1 MPTQFYLKDPQ
12 RGTPAKD
19 QRATPI
25 VLVYHFDGYRM
36 KLGVGESI
44 DPAQWSA
51 AKQRARTT
59 HTGAANL
66 NKFLD
71 RMADRVR
78 ETHLALKSE
87 FTVVTPDTL
96 RRAIQR
102 DVLSRGQRETVVTY
116 LDLLIAERRANDTTK
131 SYQVWENV
139 SKLLKEYPGS
149 VNFNDVTPEWFARLQ
164 AWMENYRSKVIPDGY
179 APNYIGK
186 VASVIRQIMRKARK
200 AGLHRSSAFEDE
212 EYTPPRSDTDAIYLT
227 VDELIR
233 MHRVELPEYLDN
245 VRNRFLISAF
255 TGLRFSDYSTITMQ
269 AVRDGLIHDVNQKT
283 KTKTVIPI
291 HWVVEEIFA
300 RHPDGLP
307 RSVAN
312 RNANKDIKRI
322 GELAGITAMVEHTKI
337 RGGKTICKSV
347 PKYTLITTHT
357 GRRSACTNMDLAGVP
372 RGAIMAIS
380 GHKKEASF
388 LKYIRCTQEQSARSI
403 QHHPFFIRVNGDTE
417 QSTPPSPQ

>member
-1 MPTQFYLKDPQ
+1 MPVQFYLKDPQ

-19 QRATPI
+19 QRPTPI

-51 AKQRARTT
+51 TKQRARTT

-116 LDLLIAERRANDTTK
+116 LDMLIAERRANDTTK

-164 AWMENYRSKVIPDGY
+164 SWMENYRSKVTPDGY

-200 AGLHRSSAFEDE
+200 AWLHRSSAFEDE

-233 MHRVELPEYLDN
+233 MHRVDLPE
-245 VRNRFLISAF
+245 
-255 TGLRFSDYSTITMQ
+255 
-269 AVRDGLIHDVNQKT
+269 
-283 KTKTVIPI
+283 
-291 HWVVEEIFA
+291 
-300 RHPDGLP
+300 
-307 RSVAN
+307 
-312 RNANKDIKRI
+312 
-322 GELAGITAMVEHTKI
+322 
-337 RGGKTICKSV
+337 
-347 PKYTLITTHT
+347 
-357 GRRSACTNMDLAGVP
+357 
-372 RGAIMAIS
+372 
-380 GHKKEASF
+380 
-388 LKYIRCTQEQSARSI
+388 
-403 QHHPFFIRVNGDTE
+403 
-417 QSTPPSPQ
+417 